1 MLSYLA
7 SIGVTIGVYALLALG
22 LNVAWGL
29 TGMINLGLAG
39 FFALGA
45 YASAIATTAG
55 GMPIVGGVVL
65 GFVFAGAGGL
75 LLAAITLRLRGDYLA
90 IITLGFSESVRLFAS
105 NETWLTRG
113 ADGISNI
120 PGPWR
125 SELTPFEFNVLFL
138 GITTVVLVVVT
149 LLLRNLANGPYGR
162 ALRAVRDDDI
172 VAGVAGKPVARLRL
186 QAFTLSAGLLGLAGA
201 LYGHYNSY
209 IAPDVFRP
217 LITIYIFLAL
227 TAGGPGNMLG
237 ALVGA
242 VLVVFVI
249 EGSRFLHDIVPG
261 LSGVQ
266 VAATREM
273 AIGILLILAM
283 RLRPRGLVPERPL
296 RAREVGLTAPRPEN

>member
-45 YASAIATTAG
+45 YASAIATTSG

-65 GFVFAGAGGL
+65 GFLFAGAGGL

-125 SELTPFEFNVLFL
+125 GELTPFEFNVLFL
-138 GITTVVLVVVT
+138 GLTTVVLIAVT
-149 LLLRNLANGPYGR
+149 VLLRNLANGPYGR

-237 ALVGA
+237 ALA
-242 VLVVFVI
+242 RS
-249 EGSRFLHDIVPG
+249 SRCCSASCCRPW
-261 LSGVQ
+261 
-266 VAATREM
+266 AR
-273 AIGILLILAM
+273 LA
-283 RLRPRGLVPERPL
+283 PPP
-296 RAREVGLTAPRPEN
+296 AS